1 MPGHIAS
8 KAHRGWVD
16 WGDGANL
23 HFPPAPLGARQQQ
36 VRHVGAGDQQHHG
49 YRGVET
55 EKRGPGRFD
64 QPLMQGIDRRILLP
78 GFGDS

>member
-1 MPGHIAS
+1 
-8 KAHRGWVD
+8 
-16 WGDGANL
+16 
-23 HFPPAPLGARQQQ
+23 LGARQQQ